1 MLGVERISAPK
12 GRKAMHAQSIQ
23 KPQLPALV
31 GIASGKIGPAF
42 TFPVINIDYI
52 PNVPNWR
59 KVRWILGARDAERYA
74 NDASYREM
82 VDEHAHTARAYVVEI
97 GCLKPCHPY
106 FHALATVTGD
116 TDGADTLKAQY
127 DEVQRRKAQRY
138 ALDCLESLGCSRGF
152 IPAK

>member
-1 MLGVERISAPK
+1 
-12 GRKAMHAQSIQ
+12 MHAQSIQ